1 VVTIFFF
8 LALLLDALAI
18 PAQTLVAEELG
29 RVERGLDG
37 ADALLLAHRVMRLS
51 VIFATGLAIVITAL
65 SPLLARAFS
74 SDRDVISRTTSGL
87 LILAVLLLPGAVAF
101 AYDGI
106 LIGAADYRFIGRASL
121 AYLLAVVP
129 IAAVVILTPSLG
141 IVGIWFGLLVWM
153 TLRAVVNHR
162 RTATVLSGKHHAW
175 SDALSA
181 S

>member
-1 VVTIFFF
+1 
-8 LALLLDALAI
+8 
-18 PAQTLVAEELG
+18 
-29 RVERGLDG
+29 VERGLDG
-37 ADALLLAHRVMRLS
+37 ADALLLARRVMRLS
-51 VIFATGLAIVITAL
+51 MIFATALALVITAF

-74 SDRDVISRTTSGL
+74 SDSDVISRATSGL

-106 LIGAADYRFIGRASL
+106 LIGAADYRFIGRAAF

-129 IAAVVILTPSLG
+129 IAAVVVLIPSLG
-141 IVGIWFGLLVWM
+141 IVGIWLGLLTWM
-153 TLRAVVNHR
+153 TLRAIVNHR
-162 RTATVLSGKHHAW
+162 RTATVLSEKRHAW